1 MKLIVYIAVLSAFAG
16 SAMADEVPLWK
27 AHSGDVLI
35 LNDKVMSVR
44 GVSCPPTD
52 TEAGL
57 RAKRIA
63 NTFIR
68 GGRVVCQVSTL
79 IDGNQL
85 VDCGKSGNGGVN
97 LSDLLVQGGFCETL
111 PVPSCRMAAPLDATG
126 TFLLPDPEADLG
138 RLRYRSSSAIPSASR
153 YSK

>member
-1 MKLIVYIAVLSAFAG
+1 MKLIVHIALLSAFAG

-44 GVSCPPTD
+44 GVSCPPAD

-68 GGRVVCQVSTL
+68 GRRVVCQVSTL
-79 IDGNQL
+79 IEGDQL
-85 VDCGKSGNGGVN
+85 VDCEKPGNDGVN
-97 LSDLLVQGGFCETL
+97 LSDLLVQGGFCETS
-111 PVPSCRMAAPLDATG
+111 PVPSSCMAAPLDAMP
-126 TFLLPDPEADLG
+126 TFLVPHPEADPG